1 MSSQNYTQNILND
14 KNELHMSS
22 QKDTQNTQTVWSK
35 YIKTDLS
42 DEKGRV
48 YGLKLPTETVDPDE
62 EEKEVNDDS
71 YK

>member
-1 MSSQNYTQNILND
+1 MSSQNLDQNILND

-35 YIKTDLS
+35 YVKTDLQ

-48 YGLKLPTETVDPDE
+48 YCGGCGIRDFREHMT
-62 EEKEVNDDS
+62 
-71 YK
+71 

>member
-1 MSSQNYTQNILND
+1 
-14 KNELHMSS
+14 MSS